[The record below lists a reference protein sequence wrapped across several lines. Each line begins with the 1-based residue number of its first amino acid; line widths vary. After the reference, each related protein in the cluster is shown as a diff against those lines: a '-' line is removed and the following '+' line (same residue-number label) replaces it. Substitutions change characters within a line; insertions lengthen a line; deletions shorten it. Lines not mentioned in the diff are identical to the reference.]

1 MSSSKEKEQLRAAIH
16 YSIGK
21 KCQQLENDNDKNKET
36 PAGPFTRGFMALL
49 TETTTETLEL
59 FTRDVEVFARHGK
72 RSTVNTDDVKLLCRR
87 NPGLLAA
94 LEKRFSEEKQS
105 TARTSTARTST
116 TTTTATSL
124 SDKSKTTI
132 SSITATKRK
141 NDFIIDDEDD
151 DNDDMLSI

>member
-36 PAGPFTRGFMALL
+36 PTGPFTRGFMALL
-49 TETTTETLEL
+49 AETTTETLEL

-105 TARTSTARTST
+105 TAGTST

-132 SSITATKRK
+132 SSTTAPKRK

>member
-49 TETTTETLEL
+49 AETTTETLEL

-105 TARTSTARTST
+105 TARTST

-132 SSITATKRK
+132 SSTTATKRK

>member
-21 KCQQLENDNDKNKET
+21 KCQKLENDNDKNKET

-105 TARTSTARTST
+105 TARTST

-132 SSITATKRK
+132 SSTTATKRK